1 MSMNRKNDPKF
12 TRAYVRGMLRSAFV
26 SLFWAI
32 ISERKKRIGLT
43 LQEVAK
49 LVGVNKAELSR
60 WFKGDP
66 NWTINTIASLAH
78 ALNVELQI
86 KAVDIKTGEVYTP
99 AGLLM
104 GASDSTRTEPFAQL
118 IPRGGLGVP
127 PETSGSEPPV
137 FVKAAA

>member
-1 MSMNRKNDPKF
+1 M
-12 TRAYVRGMLRSAFV
+12 
-26 SLFWAI
+26 
-32 ISERKKRIGLT
+32 
-43 LQEVAK
+43 AK

-78 ALNVELQI
+78 ALNVEIQI

-104 GASDSTRTEPFAQL
+104 GATDSTRTEPSAQI
-118 IPRGGLGVP
+118 IPIRGSAVP
-127 PETSGSEPPV
+127 PETSGSEPLV
-137 FVKAAA
+137 FVRAKAA

>member
-12 TRAYVRGMLRSAFV
+12 TRAYVRGMLRAAFV
-26 SLFWAI
+26 SLFWVI
-32 ISERKKRIGLT
+32 ISERKKRIRLT

-78 ALNVELQI
+78 ALNVDIQI
-86 KAVDIKTGEVYTP
+86 RAVDIKTGEVYTP

-104 GASDSTRTEPFAQL
+104 GASDGTKTEPSAQFRV
-118 IPRGGLGVP
+118 RGSNVP
-127 PETSGSEPPV
+127 PETSSSGPPV
-137 FVKAAA
+137 FAKAA